1 MESGSAGTDETR
13 FMTLPAPLNL
23 EGGGTLAEVV
33 LAYET
38 YGRLN
43 EEASNAVLV
52 CHALSGDAH
61 AAGYHDETER
71 SGWWDGL
78 IGPGK
83 ALDTDRFFVICSI
96 VIGGCQGSTGPSS
109 TDPETERAYGAGFP
123 VITVRDMVAAQ
134 HQLIGLLGIDRLFA
148 VVGGSMG
155 GMQSLQ
161 WAVSYPRALQ
171 RAVVIAATGTSSPQQ
186 IAFNEIGRRAIM
198 ADPAWNGGDYAPGAG
213 PEAGLALARMVG
225 HVTYLSDEAMHEKFG
240 RRLQDRSAVGF
251 DFATDFAVE
260 SYLRHQG
267 ESFTRRF
274 DANSYLYITKALD
287 YFDLSVDGSLAAG
300 LAGVEAKVLVVA
312 VSSDWLY
319 PPYQSQALV
328 EALAAN
334 EVDVEYCE
342 IASRYGHDA
351 FLLETGQLNYLVG
364 RFLSRIEVRDVMAS
378 RPPALEAGAS
388 LVAAARVMIEYGVN
402 HLPVL
407 GPNGAIAGIVTSW
420 DVAKAVAGG
429 TAELEQV
436 MTRNVI
442 TVGPDAT
449 VGEAAAR
456 MESHAISALPVVD
469 EENRVIGIVS
479 SEALSRL
486 VGRCR

>member
-1 MESGSAGTDETR
+1 
-13 FMTLPAPLNL
+13 MTLPAPLPL
-23 EGGGTLAEVV
+23 EGGGVLPEVV
-33 LAYET
+33 VAYET

-43 EEASNAVLV
+43 DEKTNAVLV

-61 AAGYHDETER
+61 AAGHHGGDER
-71 SGWWDGL
+71 PGWWDGL

-83 ALDTDRFFVICSI
+83 ALDTDRFFVICSN
-96 VIGGCQGSTGPSS
+96 VISGCQGSTGPSS
-109 TDPETERAYGAGFP
+109 IDPVTGRPYGARFP

-134 HQLIGLLGIDRLFA
+134 RALVAGLGIGRLNA
-148 VVGGSMG
+148 VIGGSMG
-155 GMQSLQ
+155 GMQALQ
-161 WAVSYPRALQ
+161 WTVSYPDAVQ

-198 ADPAWNGGDYAPGAG
+198 TDPAWSGGDYLDRGE

-225 HVTYLSDEAMHEKFG
+225 HVTYLSDESMHEKFG
-240 RRLQDRSAVGF
+240 RRLQGREKFGF
-251 DFATDFAVE
+251 GFATDFAVE
-260 SYLRHQG
+260 SYLHHQG

-300 LAGVEAKVLVVA
+300 LAEVTAKVLVVS

-334 EVDVEYCE
+334 EVEVEYCE
-342 IASRYGHDA
+342 IASKYGHDA

-364 RFLSRIEVRDVMAS
+364 RFLSRIEVRDVMTS
-378 RPPALEAGAS
+378 GVPALETGTV
-388 LVAAARVMIEYGVN
+388 LVEAARVMIDHGVN

-407 GPNGAIAGIVTSW
+407 GPNGALAGIVTSW
-420 DVAKAVAGG
+420 DIAKAVAGG
-429 TAELEQV
+429 ITSLAGV
-436 MTRNVI
+436 MTRDVI

-456 MESHAISALPVVD
+456 MESHSISALPVVD
-469 EENRVIGIVS
+469 EDKRVIGIVS

>member
-1 MESGSAGTDETR
+1 MESGSVGTVETR
-13 FMTLPAPLNL
+13 YMTLPAALPL
-23 EGGGTLAEVV
+23 EGGGVLPEVV

-43 EEASNAVLV
+43 DERSNAILV

-61 AAGYHDETER
+61 AAGFHEGDDR
-71 SGWWDGL
+71 PGWWDGL

-83 ALDTDRFFVICSI
+83 ALDTDRFFVICSN
-96 VIGGCQGSTGPSS
+96 VIGGCQGSTGAASI
-109 TDPETERAYGAGFP
+109 DPATGQPYGARFP

-134 HQLIGLLGIDRLFA
+134 RGLVAGLGIGQLYA
-148 VVGGSMG
+148 VIGGSMG
-155 GMQSLQ
+155 GMQALQ
-161 WAVSYPRALQ
+161 WAVSYPDAVLKS
-171 RAVVIAATGTSSPQQ
+171 VVIAATGTSSPQQ

-198 ADPAWNGGDYAPGAG
+198 TDPAWNGGDYVGREG
-213 PEAGLALARMVG
+213 PKAGLALARMVG
-225 HVTYLSDEAMHEKFG
+225 HVTYLSDESMHEKFG
-240 RRLQDRSAVGF
+240 RRLQGREKFGF
-251 DFATDFAVE
+251 DIVTDFAVE
-260 SYLRHQG
+260 SYLHHQG

-334 EVDVEYCE
+334 EVEVEYCE
-342 IASRYGHDA
+342 IASKYGHDA
-351 FLLETGQLNYLVG
+351 FLLESGQLNYLVG
-364 RFLSRIEVRDVMAS
+364 RFLSRIEVRDVMATAV
-378 RPPALEAGAS
+378 PTIDTGAV
-388 LVAAARVMIEYGVN
+388 LVDAASVMIELGVN

-407 GPNGAIAGIVTSW
+407 APNGALAGIVTSW
-420 DVAKAVAGG
+420 DIAKAVARGHSRL
-429 TAELEQV
+429 AEI
-436 MTRNVI
+436 MTRTVV
-442 TVGPDAT
+442 TVGPGET

-469 EENRVIGIVS
+469 DDNRLIGIVS

>member
-1 MESGSAGTDETR
+1 M
-13 FMTLPAPLNL
+13 LP
-23 EGGGTLAEVV
+23 EVV

-43 EEASNAVLV
+43 DERSNAILV

-61 AAGYHDETER
+61 AAGSHEGDNR
-71 SGWWDGL
+71 PGWWDGL

-83 ALDTDRFFVICSI
+83 ALDTDRFFVICSN
-96 VIGGCQGSTGPSS
+96 VIGGCRGSTGPSS
-109 TDPETERAYGAGFP
+109 TDPATGEAYGARFP

-134 HQLIGLLGIDRLFA
+134 HALITGLGIDQLYA
-148 VVGGSMG
+148 VIGGSMG
-155 GMQSLQ
+155 GMQALQ
-161 WAVSYPRALQ
+161 WGVSYPD
-171 RAVVIAATGTSSPQQ
+171 AVIKSVIIAATGMSSPQQ

-198 ADPAWNGGDYAPGAG
+198 ADPAWNGGDYAGGAG

-240 RRLQDRSAVGF
+240 RRLQDREHFGF

-267 ESFTRRF
+267 EAFIRRF

-287 YFDLSVDGSLAAG
+287 YFDLSVDGSLTTG
-300 LAGVEAKVLVVA
+300 LSGVTAKVLVIS

-334 EVDVEYCE
+334 EVEVEYCE

-351 FLLETGQLNYLVG
+351 FLLENGQLNYLVG
-364 RFLSRIEVRDVMAS
+364 RFLSRIEVRDVMTTAVPTIDTNAVLVEAAS
-378 RPPALEAGAS
+378 
-388 LVAAARVMIEYGVN
+388 VMIDLGVN

-407 GPNGAIAGIVTSW
+407 GPNGALAGIVTSW
-420 DVAKAVAGG
+420 DIAKAVAHGHSRL
-429 TAELEQV
+429 AEI
-436 MTRNVI
+436 MTRTVV
-442 TVGPDAT
+442 TVGPGET

-469 EENRVIGIVS
+469 DGNRLIGIVS
-479 SEALSRL
+479 SEALSSL

>member
-1 MESGSAGTDETR
+1 
-13 FMTLPAPLNL
+13 MTLPGPLAL
-23 EGGGTLAEVV
+23 EGGGVLPEVV
-33 LAYET
+33 LAYEI

-43 EEASNAVLV
+43 DEKSNAVLV

-61 AAGYHDETER
+61 AAGLHEGADR
-71 SGWWDGL
+71 PGWWDGL

-83 ALDTDRFFVICSI
+83 ALDTDRFCVICSN
-96 VIGGCQGSTGPSS
+96 VIGSCGGSTGPSS
-109 TDPETERAYGAGFP
+109 RDPETGRPYGARFP

-134 HQLIGLLGIDRLFA
+134 RALVTALGIDRLYA

-155 GMQSLQ
+155 GMQALQ
-161 WAVSYPRALQ
+161 WTVSSPGAVR

-198 ADPAWNGGDYAPGAG
+198 ADPAWNGGDYPDGAG
-213 PEAGLALARMVG
+213 PETGLALARMVG

-240 RRLQDRSAVGF
+240 RRLQGRTAVGF
-251 DFATDFAVE
+251 GFATDFAVE
-260 SYLRHQG
+260 SYLHHQG

-287 YFDLSVDGSLAAG
+287 YFDLSIDGSLAAG
-300 LAGVEAKVLVVA
+300 LADVEAKVLVVS

-319 PPYQSQALV
+319 PPYQSQTLV

-334 EVDVEYCE
+334 EVEVEYCE
-342 IASRYGHDA
+342 IASKYGHDA
-351 FLLETGQLNYLVG
+351 FLLENGQLNYLVG

-378 RPPALEAGAS
+378 RVPVLGTGTGLVEAAS
-388 LVAAARVMIEYGVN
+388 VMIEHGVN

-407 GPNGAIAGIVTSW
+407 GAGGALAGIVTSW
-420 DVAKAVAGG
+420 DIAKAVACGS
-429 TAELEQV
+429 TELAGV
-436 MTRNVI
+436 MTRDVVTI
-442 TVGPDAT
+442 GPGAT

-456 MESHAISALPVVD
+456 MEAHAISALPVVD
-469 EENRVIGIVS
+469 DDNRLVGIVS
-479 SEALSRL
+479 SESLSRL

>member
-1 MESGSAGTDETR
+1 MGSGSVGTVETR
-13 FMTLPAPLNL
+13 SMTLPAPLPL
-23 EGGGTLAEVV
+23 EGGGVLPEVV
-33 LAYET
+33 VAYET

-43 EEASNAVLV
+43 DEKTNAVLV

-61 AAGYHDETER
+61 AAGHHGGDER
-71 SGWWDGL
+71 PGWWDGL

-83 ALDTDRFFVICSI
+83 ALDTDRFFVICSN
-96 VIGGCQGSTGPSS
+96 VISGCQGSTGPSS
-109 TDPETERAYGAGFP
+109 IDPVTGRPYGARFP

-134 HQLIGLLGIDRLFA
+134 RALVAGLGIGRLNA
-148 VVGGSMG
+148 VIGGSMG
-155 GMQSLQ
+155 GMQALQ
-161 WAVSYPRALQ
+161 WTVSYPDAVQ

-198 ADPAWNGGDYAPGAG
+198 TDPAWSGGDYLGRG
-213 PEAGLALARMVG
+213 EPEAGLALARMVG
-225 HVTYLSDEAMHEKFG
+225 HVTYLSDESMHEKFG
-240 RRLQDRSAVGF
+240 RRLQGREKFGF
-251 DFATDFAVE
+251 GFATDFAVE
-260 SYLRHQG
+260 SYLHHQG

-300 LAGVEAKVLVVA
+300 LAEVTAKVLVVS

-334 EVDVEYCE
+334 EVEVEYCE
-342 IASRYGHDA
+342 IASKYGHDA

-364 RFLSRIEVRDVMAS
+364 RFLSRIEVRDVMTS
-378 RPPALEAGAS
+378 GVPALETGTV
-388 LVAAARVMIEYGVN
+388 LVEAARVMIDHGVN

-407 GPNGAIAGIVTSW
+407 GPDGALAGIVTSW
-420 DVAKAVAGG
+420 DIAKAVAGG
-429 TAELEQV
+429 ITSLAGV
-436 MTRNVI
+436 MTRDVI

-469 EENRVIGIVS
+469 EDKRVIGIVS

>member
-1 MESGSAGTDETR
+1 MSAGSVGTVETR
-13 FMTLPAPLNL
+13 YITLPSPLPL
-23 EGGGTLAEVV
+23 EGGGKLTEVV

-43 EEASNAVLV
+43 NERSNAIFV

-61 AAGYHDETER
+61 AAGLHPGATR
-71 SGWWDGL
+71 PGWWDGL

-83 ALDTDRFFVICSI
+83 ALDTDQFFVVCSN
-96 VIGGCQGSTGPSS
+96 VIGGCRGSTGPGS
-109 TDPETERAYGAGFP
+109 TDPETGRPYGARFP
-123 VITVRDMVAAQ
+123 VITVRDMVSAQ
-134 HQLIGLLGIDRLFA
+134 KRLVEALGIDRLYA

-155 GMQSLQ
+155 GMQALQ
-161 WAVSYPRALQ
+161 WAVAYPEALQ

-198 ADPAWNGGDYAPGAG
+198 TDPAWNGGDYYGSPG
-213 PEAGLALARMVG
+213 PEGGLGLARMVG
-225 HVTYLSDEAMHEKFG
+225 HVTYLSDESMHEKFG
-240 RRLQDRSAVGF
+240 RRLQERDEVGF

-260 SYLRHQG
+260 SYLHHQG
-267 ESFTRRF
+267 AVFSRRF

-287 YFDLSVDGSLAAG
+287 YFDLSVDGSLAEG
-300 LAGVEAKVLVVA
+300 LREVAAKVLVVA

-342 IASRYGHDA
+342 IASKHGHDG
-351 FLLETGQLNYLVG
+351 FLLENGQLNYLVG
-364 RFLSRIEVRDVMAS
+364 RFLSRVEVRDVMT
-378 RPPALEAGAS
+378 ALVPTLDPGAV
-388 LVAAARVMIEYGVN
+388 LVEAARVMIEHGVN

-407 GPNGAIAGIVTSW
+407 DPDGALAGIVTSW
-420 DVAKAVAGG
+420 DIAKAVACGRSSL
-429 TAELEQV
+429 AEI
-436 MTRNVI
+436 MTRCVV
-442 TVGPDAT
+442 TVGPDET
-449 VGEAAAR
+449 VQAAATR

-469 EENRVIGIVS
+469 GENRLVGIVS

>member
-1 MESGSAGTDETR
+1 
-13 FMTLPAPLNL
+13 MTLPAPLAL
-23 EGGGTLAEVV
+23 EGGSVLPEVAI
-33 LAYET
+33 AYET

-43 EEASNAVLV
+43 DEKTNAVLV

-61 AAGYHDETER
+61 AAGHHAGDDR
-71 SGWWDGL
+71 PGWWDGL

-83 ALDTDRFFVICSI
+83 ALDTDRFFVICSN
-96 VIGGCQGSTGPSS
+96 VVSGCQGSTGPSS
-109 TDPETERAYGAGFP
+109 IDPATGRPYGARFP

-134 HQLIGLLGIDRLFA
+134 RALVAALGIGRLNA
-148 VVGGSMG
+148 VIGGSMG
-155 GMQSLQ
+155 GMQALQ
-161 WAVSYPRALQ
+161 WTVSYPDAVQ

-198 ADPAWNGGDYAPGAG
+198 TDPAWNGGDYTGAE

-225 HVTYLSDEAMHEKFG
+225 HVTYLSDESMHEKFG
-240 RRLQDRSAVGF
+240 RRLQGRERFGF
-251 DFATDFAVE
+251 GFATDFAVE
-260 SYLRHQG
+260 SYLHHQG

-300 LAGVEAKVLVVA
+300 LAEVTAKVLVVS

-334 EVDVEYCE
+334 EVEVEYCE
-342 IASRYGHDA
+342 IASKYGHDA

-364 RFLSRIEVRDVMAS
+364 RFLSRIEVRDVMTS
-378 RPPALEAGAS
+378 RIPALETGTV
-388 LVAAARVMIEYGVN
+388 LVEAARVMIDHGVN

-407 GPNGAIAGIVTSW
+407 DANGALVGIVTSW
-420 DVAKAVAGG
+420 DIAKAVAGG
-429 TAELEQV
+429 ITSLAGV
-436 MTRNVI
+436 MTRDVI

-456 MESHAISALPVVD
+456 MESHSISALPVVD
-469 EENRVIGIVS
+469 EDKRVIGIVS

>member
-1 MESGSAGTDETR
+1 MGSGSVGTVETR
-13 FMTLPAPLNL
+13 VMTLPEPLPL
-23 EGGGTLAEVV
+23 EGGGV
-33 LAYET
+33 LPEIQVAFET

-43 EEASNAVLV
+43 DERSNAILV
-52 CHALSGDAH
+52 CHALTGDAH
-61 AAGYHDETER
+61 AAGYHEGDTR
-71 SGWWDGL
+71 PGWWDGM

-83 ALDTDRFFVICSI
+83 ALDTDRFFVICSN

-109 TDPETERAYGAGFP
+109 VDPTTGEPYGARFP

-134 HQLIGLLGIDRLFA
+134 HALVAGLGIEQLYA

-155 GMQSLQ
+155 GMQALQ
-161 WAVSYPRALQ
+161 WVVSYPD
-171 RAVVIAATGTSSPQQ
+171 AVSKSVIIAATGASSPQQ
-186 IAFNEIGRRAIM
+186 IAFNEIGRRAIIS
-198 ADPAWNGGDYAPGAG
+198 DPAWNGGDYVNGSG
-213 PEAGLALARMVG
+213 PESGLALARMVG

-240 RRLQDRSAVGF
+240 RRLQDRERVGF

-267 ESFTRRF
+267 EAFTRRF

-287 YFDLSVDGSLAAG
+287 YFDLSTGGSLAAG
-300 LAGVEAKVLVVA
+300 LEGVTAKVLVIA

-319 PPYQSQALV
+319 PPYQSEDLV

-334 EVDVEYCE
+334 EVNVEYCE

-351 FLLETGQLNYLVG
+351 FLLEHGQLKYLVG
-364 RFLSRIEVRDVMAS
+364 RFLSRIEVRDVMTTAVPTIDTGAALVDAAS
-378 RPPALEAGAS
+378 
-388 LVAAARVMIEYGVN
+388 VMIDQGVN

-407 GPNGAIAGIVTSW
+407 DPDGALTGIVTSW
-420 DVAKAVAGG
+420 DIAKAVAHGHARL
-429 TAELEQV
+429 AEI
-436 MTRNVI
+436 MTR
-442 TVGPDAT
+442 TVVTVDPGET
-449 VGEAAAR
+449 VGEASAR
-456 MESHAISALPVVD
+456 MEAHAISALPVVD
-469 EENRVIGIVS
+469 GGNHLIGIVS

>member
-1 MESGSAGTDETR
+1 MGSGSVGTVETR
-13 FMTLPAPLNL
+13 YMTLPASLPL
-23 EGGGTLAEVV
+23 EGGGELRGAV

-43 EEASNAVLV
+43 DARSNAVLV

-61 AAGYHDETER
+61 AAGHHEGDDR
-71 SGWWDGL
+71 PGWWDGL

-83 ALDTDRFFVICSI
+83 ALDTDRFFVICSN
-96 VIGGCQGSTGPSS
+96 VVGGCQGSTGPSS
-109 TDPETERAYGAGFP
+109 IDPGTGHPYGASFP

-134 HQLIGLLGIDRLFA
+134 RALVVGLGIGQLYA
-148 VVGGSMG
+148 VIGGSMG
-155 GMQSLQ
+155 GMQALQ
-161 WAVSYPRALQ
+161 WIVSYPD
-171 RAVVIAATGTSSPQQ
+171 AVLKSVIIAATATSSPQQ

-198 ADPAWNGGDYAPGAG
+198 TDPAWNGGDYAGREE

-225 HVTYLSDEAMHEKFG
+225 HVTYLSDESMHEKFG
-240 RRLQDRSAVGF
+240 RRLQSRESFGF

-319 PPYQSQALV
+319 PPYQSQAMV

-334 EVDVEYCE
+334 EVEVEYCE
-342 IASRYGHDA
+342 IASKYGHDA
-351 FLLETGQLNYLVG
+351 FLLENGQLNYLVG
-364 RFLSRIEVRDVMAS
+364 RFLSRIEVRDVMTTAVPTIETGAVLVDAAS
-378 RPPALEAGAS
+378 
-388 LVAAARVMIEYGVN
+388 VMIDLGVN

-407 GPNGAIAGIVTSW
+407 APDGALAGIVTSW
-420 DVAKAVAGG
+420 DIAKAVARGHPG
-429 TAELEQV
+429 LAEI
-436 MTRNVI
+436 MTRTVV
-442 TVGPDAT
+442 TVGPGET
-449 VGEAAAR
+449 VVEAAAR

-469 EENRVIGIVS
+469 DDNQLIGIVS